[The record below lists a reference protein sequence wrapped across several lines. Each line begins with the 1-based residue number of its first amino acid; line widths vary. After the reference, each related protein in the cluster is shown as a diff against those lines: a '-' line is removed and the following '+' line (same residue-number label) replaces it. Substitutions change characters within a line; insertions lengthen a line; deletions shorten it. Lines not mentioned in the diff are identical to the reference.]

1 MKYKKGMLETARFMN
16 RLYNKNLTT
25 CSGGNISMKIA
36 DDKILITPSALDKGN
51 LAAKSIAIVTLD
63 GKNLT
68 PKLKTSIETEMHLEI
83 YRKREDINAIVH
95 AHPVNASLFT
105 ASSKI
110 LRTDIIAEAHLIIGI
125 PVMAPYALMG
135 TKELALNVAKA
146 FEKKDTRVVLME
158 NHGVIT
164 VGKSLF
170 QAYDRIEVLEAAA
183 KMNLM
188 SEMIGGI
195 NNISPERLSEIRNMF

>member
-1 MKYKKGMLETARFMN
+1 MKYKKGKIETAGFMN
-16 RLYNKNLTT
+16 RLYNNNLTT
-25 CSGGNISMKIA
+25 CSGGNISMRIA

-51 LAAKSIAIVTLD
+51 LTAKSIAIVTLE
-63 GKNLT
+63 GNNLT
-68 PKLKTSIETEMHLEI
+68 PGLKTSIETDMHLEI
-83 YRKREDINAIVH
+83 YRKRKDINAIVH

-105 ASSKI
+105 ATSRI
-110 LRTDIIAEAHLIIGI
+110 LRTDIIAEAHLVIGI
-125 PVMAPYALMG
+125 PVLAPYALMG

-146 FEKKDTRVVLME
+146 FEKEDTRVVLME

-195 NNISPERLSEIRNMF
+195 NNISPERLSEISNMS